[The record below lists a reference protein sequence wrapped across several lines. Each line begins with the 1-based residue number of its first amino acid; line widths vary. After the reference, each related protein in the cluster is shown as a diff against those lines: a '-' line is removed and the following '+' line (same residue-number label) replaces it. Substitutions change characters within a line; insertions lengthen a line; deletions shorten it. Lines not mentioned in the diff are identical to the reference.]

1 MNGMSSHRRGSM
13 LRLVSDVAGAVVVL
27 VVFLS
32 VLCMLSSISMYVA
45 LPTAALVALMVGA
58 VWCGPRRRAAASR
71 GHARRVDQ

>member
-1 MNGMSSHRRGSM
+1 M

-27 VVFLS
+27 VVFLIAYC
-32 VLCMLSSISMYVA
+32 LLNSISAYVA
-45 LPTAALVALMVGA
+45 LPGAVFLALMVGA